1 LKRAAAW
8 IVGLLLLLLPLIAIG
23 YSIYFI
29 YKGGDA
35 IKNSHRIEKMRRQEE
50 RLERERQEKEQ
61 EKKKNERRERRLK
74 ELGAI
79 V

>member
-1 LKRAAAW
+1 MECTYLTVAVMSYFFTDAAPQQGLKRAAAW

-35 IKNSHRIEKMRRQEE
+35 IKNSHRIEKMRR
-50 RLERERQEKEQ
+50 
-61 EKKKNERRERRLK
+61 
-74 ELGAI
+74 
-79 V
+79 